1 MFYCTMTSTFTLLI
15 PNTMSSSPF
24 PNVAVSLVEIVT
36 HISRNNN
43 ISGRTHG
50 PRRQKHYT
58 SASGHTVYV
67 GQGDIKKF
75 GEKLVKWFTLK
86 KTIYWEF
93 VLYLIKA
100 MEQGNSW
107 QSSLADPRFAKGGGG
122 MASASI
128 NGGPQRGPAPESLVE
143 GQGALTPWSWKL
155 FLHFYTKKWPKV
167 KDLGE
172 NLQLCQSFLRND
184 GKGPYW
190 TQPNTS
196 QSERK
201 HDNGKIN
208 NCERYVI
215 SNDSS
220 RVRRKRFS
228 ELCSTIYREFHVSLD
243 PLKCTFWEDYI
254 SAHRGCW
261 ALKFLHA
268 LEIDQALIAHTRSGT
283 GVPPKKF

>member
-100 MEQGNSW
+100 MEQGNS
-107 QSSLADPRFAKGGGG
+107 
-122 MASASI
+122 
-128 NGGPQRGPAPESLVE
+128 
-143 GQGALTPWSWKL
+143 
-155 FLHFYTKKWPKV
+155 
-167 KDLGE
+167 
-172 NLQLCQSFLRND
+172 
-184 GKGPYW
+184 
-190 TQPNTS
+190 
-196 QSERK
+196 
-201 HDNGKIN
+201 
-208 NCERYVI
+208 
-215 SNDSS
+215 
-220 RVRRKRFS
+220 
-228 ELCSTIYREFHVSLD
+228 
-243 PLKCTFWEDYI
+243 
-254 SAHRGCW
+254 
-261 ALKFLHA
+261 
-268 LEIDQALIAHTRSGT
+268 
-283 GVPPKKF
+283 